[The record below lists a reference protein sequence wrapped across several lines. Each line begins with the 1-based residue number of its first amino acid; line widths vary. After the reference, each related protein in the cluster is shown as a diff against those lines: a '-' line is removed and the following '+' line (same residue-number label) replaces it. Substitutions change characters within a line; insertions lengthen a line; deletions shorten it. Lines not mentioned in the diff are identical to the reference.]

1 MSAKKSS
8 TLGYERRANPMLRF
22 SSFEAFKA
30 DVMSA
35 FPVRPKSFSHII
47 QTNLQGAAT
56 LDACPLEKSLT
67 PKQFEEMM
75 ADGAVIIDA
84 RDAAAFGGF
93 HIPGSINIGFEK
105 QLANWVGMVVDPG
118 AEIILVV
125 DDRQDYDRMVT
136 ELHRIGYDL
145 IFGYLS
151 GGIMAWLM
159 SGRTVEQ
166 LEQISAQQLK
176 ERIEKRK
183 IRFIDVRTPPEWK
196 ASRIKWADHF
206 PLSDILDGKFPE
218 VDKNEELVLQ
228 CGSGYRSN
236 IAASIFKQAGYANV
250 KSMAGGIFAWSN
262 AGFPVVSA

>member
-1 MSAKKSS
+1 M
-8 TLGYERRANPMLRF
+8 LGF

-30 DVMSA
+30 EVMSA

-56 LDACPLEKSLT
+56 LDACPIDKGLT

-84 RDAAAFGGF
+84 RDSAAFGGF

-105 QLANWVGMVVDPG
+105 QLANWVGMVVDPN

-125 DDRQDYDRMVT
+125 DDRVDYDRMVT

-159 SGRTVEQ
+159 SGRVVEQ
-166 LEQISAQQLK
+166 LEQTSPQQLK
-176 ERIEKRK
+176 SQLEKSNIRI
-183 IRFIDVRTPPEWK
+183 IDVHTPAEWDGG
-196 ASRIKWADHF
+196 RIKWAEHF
-206 PLSDILDGKFPE
+206 PLSDILDDKFPE
-218 VDKNEELVLQ
+218 AEKDEELVLQ

-236 IAASIFKQAGYANV
+236 IAASIMKQAGYAKA
-250 KSMAGGIFAWSN
+250 KSLAGGIFAWSN
-262 AGFPVVSA
+262 AGFPVVSN